1 MQPFLTL
8 FLPNPPP
15 PPHLSLSPLHDR
27 GIDIAGN
34 TVGIAFVST
43 MCDSLRSV
51 GLSQDRRSGV
61 DSVGS
66 TAAHELG
73 HIFNMAHDDGQSE
86 HEHDYV

>member
-1 MQPFLTL
+1 MCSR
-8 FLPNPPP
+8 
-15 PPHLSLSPLHDR
+15 LS
-27 GIDIAGN
+27 
-34 TVGIAFVST
+34 
-43 MCDSLRSV
+43 SV

-86 HEHDYV
+86 HMILCV